1 MTETLHRLNADLLLF
16 FNSYHQEWCDNF
28 MLLFT
33 DRFTWIPLYVFI
45 VGIIIHCY
53 GWRRAPIIFV
63 GVALTIT
70 LADQLCASVLR
81 PMFKELRPSNPE
93 NPLSEFVTVV
103 NGYRGGRYG
112 FPSCHAANTFALTA
126 FLYVIIPKRKF
137 LVFTLVWALMNC
149 YSRMYLGVHYPGDI
163 LAGAAIGSVIGYGVA
178 RSVEAVLRRIGNS
191 EGSHK
196 DAGFTYKPFTVPI
209 VKFNGSEISF
219 YSIDTGIAAGIGII
233 IVIGVLAFFHV

>member
-53 GWRRAPIIFV
+53 GWRRALIIFV

-112 FPSCHAANTFALTA
+112 FPSCHAANTFAL
-126 FLYVIIPKRKF
+126 IGS
-137 LVFTLVWALMNC
+137 LVTFTRSGRFAVMLLLWGLFVC
-149 YSRMYLGVHYPGDI
+149 YTRMYLGVHYPTD
-163 LAGAAIGSVIGYGVA
+163 LLMGATIGSTLGISIALVAQRIGA
-178 RSVEAVLRRIGNS
+178 NARRIRDSRGYRVRHVQFNLVNTNYTLAL
-191 EGSHK
+191 GPILIPT
-196 DAGFTYKPFTVPI
+196 AILVATLLTGFLFLIK
-209 VKFNGSEISF
+209 
-219 YSIDTGIAAGIGII
+219 
-233 IVIGVLAFFHV
+233 